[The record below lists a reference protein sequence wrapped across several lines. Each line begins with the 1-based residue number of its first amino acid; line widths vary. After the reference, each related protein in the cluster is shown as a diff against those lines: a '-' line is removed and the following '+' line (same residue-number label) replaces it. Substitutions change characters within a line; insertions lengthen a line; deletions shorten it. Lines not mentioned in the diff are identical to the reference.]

1 MKIVVFIKQVPDN
14 TRLRFQDA
22 RPVLAGTPMMMN
34 PFDEYALETALRLKE
49 QAGADAS
56 VTVISSG
63 PDTTR
68 ETLKKAIAAGADQAF
83 LLCDPLFAADTVD
96 SAALAAA
103 LAAAVRKHVPEF
115 KVLVFGQVALDDASA
130 QVGPSVAE
138 LLGLP
143 SATFVKDVRVDGSQL
158 TLFRETERGTE
169 EWCMGLPG
177 ALCMMKCD
185 YELRSSNIK
194 GVMKA
199 NKTEIPL
206 ISAAELGLDATALAP
221 KIKIEKIWARPA
233 KTGGRVVNG
242 ADPKVAVT
250 ELLDYL
256 HTAKVL

>member
-14 TRLRFQDA
+14 TRLRFQDGH
-22 RPVLAGTPMMMN
+22 PVLTGTPMMMN

-49 QAGADAS
+49 QAGGDSS
-56 VTVISSG
+56 VTVISLG
-63 PDTTR
+63 IETAR
-68 ETLKKAIAAGADQAF
+68 EILKKAIAAGADQAF
-83 LLCDPLFAADTVD
+83 LLCDPLFASSTLD
-96 SAALAAA
+96 SAAVATA
-103 LAAAVRKHVPEF
+103 LAAGVRQHVPDYN
-115 KVLVFGQVALDDASA
+115 VLVFGQVALDDASA

-138 LLGLP
+138 MLGLP
-143 SATFVKDVRVDGSQL
+143 SATFVKYVRVEGSQL
-158 TLFRETERGTE
+158 TLFRETEQGSE

-177 ALCMMKCD
+177 VLCMMKCD

-206 ISAAELGLDATALAP
+206 VSATALGLDGGVLSP
-221 KIKIEKIWARPA
+221 RIQIERTWARPA

-256 HTAKVL
+256 QTAKVL